1 MKSMTGFGRGEYRS
15 ENLVIDVEIKTIN
28 HRYRDFNI
36 RLPRRYSAFEEK
48 IRNLI
53 SEKVNR
59 GRIDVFIK
67 TEKFGSEDVSL
78 NYDKELAEEY
88 YNILKEI
95 KSDFPD
101 VDSDITIM
109 NIARYPDVI
118 KAQEAEIDLDEQW
131 QYFEGA
137 IKEAVDTLVESRTL
151 EGEALKKDFITRI
164 NIIGEQRETISK
176 LSHEIPEN
184 YAKELNDN
192 IEKYKIGVIDSDRI
206 ATEIALYAERVNIT
220 EELVRLSNH
229 LKSFL
234 SIIEKKEPIGRKL
247 DFLLQEINREANT
260 IASKSNSF
268 EISTSV
274 VEIKSELEKIREQVQ
289 NIE

>member
-15 ENLVIDVEIKTIN
+15 ETLVIDVEIKSVN

-36 RLPRRYSAFEEK
+36 RLPRKYSAFEEK
-48 IRNLI
+48 VRNLI

-67 TEKFGSEDVSL
+67 TEKFGSDDVSL
-78 NYDKELAEEY
+78 CYDKDLAKEY
-88 YNILKEI
+88 YNILKEVGE
-95 KSDFPD
+95 DFPNVTD
-101 VDSDITIM
+101 DITITT
-109 NIARYPDVI
+109 IARYPEVI
-118 KAQEAEIDLDEQW
+118 KVQEAEIDLDEQW
-131 QYFEGA
+131 KFFEGA
-137 IKEAVDTLVESRTL
+137 INEAVDTLVESRTA
-151 EGEALKKDFITRI
+151 EGEALKKDFVKRI
-164 NIIGEQRETISK
+164 GIIGQQRELISK
-176 LSHEIPEN
+176 LSDEIPQN
-184 YAKELNDN
+184 YAKELNEN
-192 IEKYKIGVIDSDRI
+192 IEKYKIGVIDVDRI

-234 SIIEKKEPIGRKL
+234 SIIEKDDPIGRKL

-268 EISTSV
+268 EISTAV

>member
-15 ENLVIDVEIKTIN
+15 ESLVIDVEIKTIN

-36 RLPRRYSAFEEK
+36 RLPRKYSSFEEK
-48 IRNLI
+48 VRNEI
-53 SEKVNR
+53 SKKVSR

-78 NYDKELAEEY
+78 VYDKFLAKEY
-88 YNILKEI
+88 YNILNEI
-95 KSDFPD
+95 ISDFSNVQND
-101 VDSDITIM
+101 VTISS
-109 NIARYPDVI
+109 IARYPDVI
-118 KAQEAEIDLDEQW
+118 KAEEAQIDLEEQW
-131 QYFEGA
+131 KYFESA
-137 IKEAVDTLVESRTL
+137 INEAVDTLLESRKA
-151 EGEALKKDFITRI
+151 EGEALKSDFIKRI
-164 NIIGEQRETISK
+164 NIVSDEVKKIS
-176 LSHEIPEN
+176 LLTSEIPEN
-184 YAKELNDN
+184 YAKELNEN

-206 ATEIALYAERVNIT
+206 AMEIALYAEKVNIT
-220 EELVRLSNH
+220 EELVRLDNH

-234 SIIEKKEPIGRKL
+234 NIIEKKEPIGRKL

-268 EISTSV
+268 EISSSV
-274 VEIKSELEKIREQVQ
+274 VEIKSELEKIREQIQ

>member
-78 NYDKELAEEY
+78 YYDKELAGEY
-88 YNILKEI
+88 YQILNQI
-95 KSDFPD
+95 KNDFPGVND
-101 VDSDITIM
+101 DISII

-118 KAQEAEIDLDEQW
+118 KAEEAEIDLEEQW
-131 QYFEGA
+131 KYFESA
-137 IKEAVDTLVESRTL
+137 IKEAVDTLVESRSA
-151 EGEALKKDFITRI
+151 EGEALKKDFVKRI
-164 NIIGEQRETISK
+164 NIIDEQKETISK
-176 LSHEIPEN
+176 LAHEIPEN
-184 YAKELNDN
+184 YAKELNDH

-268 EISTSV
+268 EISTAV
-274 VEIKSELEKIREQVQ
+274 VEVKSELEKIREQVQ

>member
-15 ENLVIDVEIKTIN
+15 ETLVIDVEIKTIN

-53 SEKVNR
+53 SEKINR

-151 EGEALKKDFITRI
+151 EGEALKKDFIKRI
-164 NIIGEQRETISK
+164 NIIDEQRETISK

-268 EISTSV
+268 EISTAV

>member
-151 EGEALKKDFITRI
+151 EGEALKKDFIKRI

>member
-78 NYDKELAEEY
+78 HYDKELAGEY
-88 YNILKEI
+88 YQILNQI
-95 KSDFPD
+95 KNDFPGVND
-101 VDSDITIM
+101 DISII

-118 KAQEAEIDLDEQW
+118 KAEEAEIDLEEQW
-131 QYFEGA
+131 KYFESA
-137 IKEAVDTLVESRTL
+137 IKEAVDTLVESRSA
-151 EGEALKKDFITRI
+151 EGEALKKDFVKRI
-164 NIIGEQRETISK
+164 NIIDEQKETISK
-176 LSHEIPEN
+176 LAHEIPEN
-184 YAKELNDN
+184 YAKELNDH

-268 EISTSV
+268 EISTAV

>member
-53 SEKVNR
+53 SEKVNS

-151 EGEALKKDFITRI
+151 EGEALKKDFIKRI